1 MENPP
6 PKMFFGLE
14 PVVALLFFG
23 MLSFTFVLIVCEVWF
38 SSDAQLFQ
46 VIASLVSG
54 FSGAFFMRVKPQDG
68 TGSKGDRGGQGP
80 AGAPGAVSGP
90 VIVQQNIQDPGK
102 ELGGPNGS

>member
-68 TGSKGDRGGQGP
+68 TGSKGDRGTQ
-80 AGAPGAVSGP
+80 GAPGASGAPGGP
-90 VIVQQNIQDPGK
+90 VIVQQNIQEKDP
-102 ELGGPNGS
+102 NAGS